1 MRTWVK
7 ICGNTNLVDALAAID
22 AGANALGFLFADS
35 RRRVELETVK
45 QIVTELPPGVETIGV
60 FVNEPA
66 EFVVN
71 IALAAQLSGVQL
83 HGDESPEYVKRLRE
97 MTDGTPIK
105 VIKSISADAAHSQ
118 KLGSFAGCEDCV
130 DALMVDSGNVT
141 MRGGT
146 GQVFDWLR
154 ASDFVMSL
162 QQRSPVVIA
171 GGLNPENVAA
181 AICLFRPW
189 GVDVVTGVEKEYGK
203 KDHEKIRAFI
213 AAVRTADAQRS
224 SITQ

>member
-1 MRTWVK
+1 MTTWVK
-7 ICGNTNLVDALAAID
+7 ICGNTNLVDALAASD

-45 QIVTELPPGVETIGV
+45 GIVAELPPGIETIGV
-60 FVNEPA
+60 FVNVPVD
-66 EFVVN
+66 FVVN
-71 IALAAQLSGVQL
+71 IAREAHLSGVQL
-83 HGDESPEYVKRLRE
+83 HGDESPDYVRRLRE
-97 MTDGTPIK
+97 MTVSDPIK
-105 VIKSISADAAHSQ
+105 VIKSVSADAAHSQ
-118 KLGSFAGCEDCV
+118 KLGQFEGCEDCV

-181 AICLFRPW
+181 AVCLFRPW

-203 KDHEKIRAFI
+203 KDHEKLRAFI
-213 AAVRTADAQRS
+213 TAVRTADAQQS